1 MRKII
6 TLTGCMGSGK
16 DTLLNEVIRLTDVN
30 GIVSTTSRQMR
41 QGEQQGRE
49 YIFVDKNKA
58 IEMLNNGGFIEHRKY
73 KVANGDTWIYGI
85 EKKSLNIKDD
95 KVYIVII
102 DLKGLYEL
110 ERYLDNIGQGDKLTS
125 VYIDCNAHIRM
136 NRALD
141 REGILSDKQV
151 EEICRRNLD
160 DMMNVTPAKNY
171 CNYSLKN
178 ETYED
183 LEKNIKIIQR
193 IIKE

>member
-16 DTLLNEVIRLTDVN
+16 DTLLRGVIRLTDVN
-30 GIVSTTSRQMR
+30 GIVSTTSRPMR

-49 YIFVDKNKA
+49 YNFIHKDKA
-58 IEMLNNGGFIEHRKY
+58 IEMFNNGDFIEHRKY

-85 EKKSLNIKDD
+85 EKKSLNIEDD
-95 KVYIVII
+95 KIYIVIV

-110 ERYLDNIGQGDKLTS
+110 ERYLDNIGQGDTLTS
-125 VYIDCNAHIRM
+125 IYVDCNAHMRI

-151 EEICRRNLD
+151 EEICRRNMD
-160 DMMNVTPAKNY
+160 DMIKVLPAKNY
-171 CNYSLKN
+171 CDYSLKN

-183 LEKNIKIIQR
+183 LEKNIKIIQK
-193 IIKE
+193 IIKG